1 MFLTRFEDSKD
12 DSESVVESATLVL
25 EGHREAAQATGLV
38 AIDNNNV
45 KVTIDVSFLFNNIDR
60 IAS

>member
-1 MFLTRFEDSKD
+1 M
-12 DSESVVESATLVL
+12 TLEL
-25 EGHREAAQATGLV
+25 EFHREAAQETGLV

>member
-1 MFLTRFEDSKD
+1 MFLTCFEDSND
-12 DSESVVESATLVL
+12 DFGSLVESATLAL
-25 EGHREAAQATGLV
+25 DGHRDVAQATGLV